1 MIYIIIALI
10 IIIAVLY
17 TAVSICFHKY
27 KKAVSSLEAEH
38 TQLLQLQEEYSKLAE
53 AYKIKKE
60 NKEKADAKVSN
71 LHNGTTTADDILPKR
86 KSRA

>member
-27 KKAVSSLEAEH
+27 KTAVSSLEAEH
-38 TQLLQLQEEYSKLAE
+38 TQLLQLQEEYYFLLPILLTINLGGLKYESRWFLKL
-53 AYKIKKE
+53 
-60 NKEKADAKVSN
+60 
-71 LHNGTTTADDILPKR
+71 
-86 KSRA
+86 